1 MSTTETLSNKTP
13 SIGTSA
19 VETSTTTTPA
29 TAIETTATGSSV
41 GSTSQD
47 STEIQSTS
55 SILQTSEVSAL
66 PSTSSTPPARNILAF
81 GEYTFTGCLRSLEGY
96 PSFTEVATDPEMTT
110 RKCVDLAFG
119 SEYVGVYK
127 ESCYKADL
135 LSDTEFISDTRCD
148 LPCPGDPTLICG
160 GNFRGRKKLLHRAIA
175 PDHLLTLYRKT
186 VYSSSSAASY
196 ASSSYTPPSS
206 SLQATGAHTYESRSE
221 SRSLSRY
228 SQTTPSYSL
237 SSFTTINLG
246 SKTLSVSD
254 SIITK
259 TTSESRLPTSFPT
272 PTAIQTAYSIVTI
285 DHAYTKTQFAET
297 VTTVTYTTVNPSNP
311 AALIT
316 TCVPITLLY
325 SPCGCEHQVYP
336 TVDMTTVACTQVEDI
351 VTLTVP
357 KAAYETGRESHT
369 HPIVQYPSGWVG
381 GYQTDAGGKS
391 YPVAQPTAGSQVGSQ
406 PGSVNSRPE
415 TFTRATGLQDH
426 SHPSYKMHQPATP
439 TLAAGSNSD
448 THPEQG
454 NAKPSVP
461 AQGLPESNNNTP
473 TNPSQ
478 PSSPKSLT
486 TETSIIPT
494 PQLDNPATPSQS
506 SPPHYGQVPSEPKE
520 TPYATSMVV
529 SEAHSYE
536 LSSWIM
542 ITAIVGMVLL

>member
-119 SEYVGVYK
+119 SDV
-127 ESCYKADL
+127 L
-135 LSDTEFISDTRCD
+135 
-148 LPCPGDPTLICG
+148 
-160 GNFRGRKKLLHRAIA
+160 
-175 PDHLLTLYRKT
+175 
-186 VYSSSSAASY
+186 
-196 ASSSYTPPSS
+196 
-206 SLQATGAHTYESRSE
+206 GA
-221 SRSLSRY
+221 
-228 SQTTPSYSL
+228 
-237 SSFTTINLG
+237 
-246 SKTLSVSD
+246 TLSVSD

-325 SPCGCEHQVYP
+325 SPCGL
-336 TVDMTTVACTQVEDI
+336 EDI